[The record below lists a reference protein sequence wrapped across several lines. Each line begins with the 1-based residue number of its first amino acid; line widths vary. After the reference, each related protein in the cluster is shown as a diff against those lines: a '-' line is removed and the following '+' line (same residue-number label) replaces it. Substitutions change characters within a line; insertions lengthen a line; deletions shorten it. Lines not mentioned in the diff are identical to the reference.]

1 MRWNQKADN
10 DILRIL
16 LRILQEQNIAI
27 PYADIAAAFGGE
39 ITVTAV
45 KKRIQRIRGGSESQG
60 EGEGVEGLGSPP
72 DAPAKKDKKMRA
84 KRCTKPRVKKVIE
97 GRVEKI

>member
-45 KKRIQRIRGGSESQG
+45 KKCKNYEVMERNLG
-60 EGEGVEGLGSPP
+60 E
-72 DAPAKKDKKMRA
+72 
-84 KRCTKPRVKKVIE
+84 
-97 GRVEKI
+97 